1 MEVPPGLLGP
11 ATEARLRQALA
22 GTDVALRLHL
32 GALQAGATGVVEAAV
47 RQVHPVRPYV
57 RKNGGNGL
65 IGKVTLADATGEAV
79 LVLWDDETRLLQ
91 DGPFQ
96 PGAFLRLQGAS
107 VRAGRRGEAELALGA
122 AIVTPLEA
130 AASPLSRLEGTFLG
144 VGPTRVTGAPPAVRF
159 QADAQVQAPGG
170 VAHIA
175 LEGEPLRDLRS
186 ILPGATVA
194 LDGVTAHPVLEGW
207 WIAGPATTVRRL

>member
-1 MEVPPGLLGP
+1 MEVPPGLLEP

-22 GTDVALRLHL
+22 GADVAVRLHL
-32 GALQAGATGVVEAAV
+32 GALQAGTTGIVEAAV

-57 RKNGGNGL
+57 RKSGAPGL

-96 PGAFLRLQGAS
+96 PGAYLRIQGAT

-122 AIVTPLEA
+122 AVVTALESE
-130 AASPLSRLEGTFLG
+130 ASPLMRLEGTLLAI
-144 VGPTRVTGAPPAVRF
+144 GPARVTGHPPALRF
-159 QADAQVQAPGG
+159 QADAQLQAPGG

-175 LEGEPLRDLRS
+175 LEGEPLRNLRS

-194 LDGVTAHPVLEGW
+194 LEGVTAHPVLDGW
-207 WIAGPATTVRRL
+207 WIAGPATSVRRL